1 MSMIAKP
8 ADSLLE
14 NSKLDPQMAPRFPHF
29 RFGISD
35 LYQLFRGS
43 QGSRQFLAATR
54 EQSGQTVRR
63 QPRIVQEHAAHLVE
77 HEARQILAGPT
88 LFQEPTADGLQQLI
102 AQLSRLSRNS
112 PLVKSQHMGNVAL
125 AQAIAHSQA
134 QDQDLVVGQL
144 AQAFA
149 SGLTKGLV
157 PTAVLLRGQGQS
169 EVVFRKGLNAG

>member
-1 MSMIAKP
+1 MAGLSPTIPGKGASRGSGGGPFAGMSVKNPKSVFETRFSDLNQFRFPVMSMIAKP

-54 EQSGQTVRR
+54 EQSGQAVRR
-63 QPRIVQEHAAHLVE
+63 KARIVQEHAAHLIE

-102 AQLSRLSRNS
+102 AQLSRLSRNG
-112 PLVKSQHMGNVAL
+112 PLVKSQH
-125 AQAIAHSQA
+125 
-134 QDQDLVVGQL
+134 
-144 AQAFA
+144 
-149 SGLTKGLV
+149 
-157 PTAVLLRGQGQS
+157 
-169 EVVFRKGLNAG
+169 